1 MFGVEKKIGRCT
13 KMSKTIKKYKD
24 EIEFLDIYQSVRRTG
39 NKKPTMKHE
48 DMRYKKKFKQKMKYF
63 DLE

>member
-1 MFGVEKKIGRCT
+1 
-13 KMSKTIKKYKD
+13 MSKTIKKYKD